1 MSMVDQI
8 ARKLTDALEP
18 ESLEITDESHLHA
31 GHAEARPEGETHFR
45 IRVVSDA
52 FNGLSRIMRH
62 RLVNKALR
70 EELSSGVHALA
81 LSTLTPQEVDPRNK

>member
-1 MSMVDQI
+1 MSMVNQI
-8 ARKLTDALEP
+8 DRKLTDALMP

-52 FNGLSRIMRH
+52 FNGLSRVMRH
-62 RLVNKALR
+62 RLVNKALH
-70 EELSSGVHALA
+70 EELSSGIHALA
-81 LSTLTPQEVDPRNK
+81 LSTLTPDEVDTRGE